1 MSLLEGRR
9 LSCKVG
15 LSLLPNGGLTTKTEK
30 LYAFLV
36 ERGRRGGGAP
46 LNTSTMQGIADEI

>member
-1 MSLLEGRR
+1 MSVLEGRR
-9 LSCKVG
+9 LSCEVG

-36 ERGRRGGGAP
+36 ERGGRGGGLP
-46 LNTSTMQGIADEI
+46 KTPTMQGIAGEI